1 MICFYVFCHTAVF
14 AYHFLPSPHV
24 HHIHHYYDYRNS
36 SLSSAAAVKE
46 PIIYDYKPPTSK
58 NDSSS
63 EESDLHAEPTDP
75 NDVFI
80 AGVENI
86 LFYGDMKHNQHQVI
100 FIEQNSDGISLEAEL
115 LSVFGNFQHTNA
127 QYFPDVE
134 FRFDADD
141 EPNDDDL
148 KNIYQMYKDL
158 VDNGRC

>member
-1 MICFYVFCHTAVF
+1 MICFYDFCHTAVF

-63 EESDLHAEPTDP
+63 EESDLHAEPIDP

-115 LSVFGNFQHTNA
+115 LSVFGNFQDTNA